1 MDGYCRCIKM
11 EWVFGIYEE
20 SDWDGDVW
28 YLIWVLGF
36 GY

>member
-1 MDGYCRCIKM
+1 MLMDGYCRCIKM

-28 YLIWVLGF
+28 Y
-36 GY
+36 